1 MVTKESKKLQFFSF
15 FVTNPILLRLILD
28 RTCVQTEFFRKNVV
42 VCQRNELKT
51 ENGKRQTAAEL
62 W

>member
-1 MVTKESKKLQFFSF
+1 M
-15 FVTNPILLRLILD
+15 LI
-28 RTCVQTEFFRKNVV
+28 RPEFFRKNVV